1 MSLVWKVFIPIITVV
16 AIAFSYIQLQQEPAP
31 INVIVP
37 KHKSRTSPP
46 AALLPPAP
54 PATGNINDTV
64 AALIN
69 DGSNEQALIDEEERD
84 AAALAGNDTQ
94 ALNDFGQTYNEN
106 DF

>member
-1 MSLVWKVFIPIITVV
+1 MSLIWKVFIPIITVV
-16 AIAFSYIQLQQEPAP
+16 AIGFSYFQMQQEPTP

-46 AALLPPAP
+46 ATLLPPAP
-54 PATGNINDTV
+54 PATGNTNDTV
-64 AALIN
+64 DALIN
-69 DGSNEQALIDEEERD
+69 DGTNEQTLIGEEERD
-84 AAALAGNDTQ
+84 AAALAGHDTQ